1 MAFIIA
7 GTIQVDGDISLVFL
21 LAPKRNVNQC
31 EPAEL
36 YLVNHSLD
44 KLRI

>member
-36 YLVNHSLD
+36 YLVNH
-44 KLRI
+44 